1 METKKGNS
9 LTLKYAIFLV
19 VAVAVY
25 SLSGFFS
32 KKAAL
37 EAFLSPQ
44 YIFYFLGVV
53 FVLGVYAVMWQIALK
68 KVPLNQA
75 YMFRSLGVVYGLSI
89 AHFIFGE
96 SVTLQNLIG
105 GALVISAV
113 LIVSTEK

>member
-1 METKKGNS
+1 M
-9 LTLKYAIFLV
+9 KYAIFLV

-32 KKAAL
+32 KKAASG
-37 EAFLSPQ
+37 EFLSFQ
-44 YIFYFLGVV
+44 YVVYLLGVI

-68 KVPLNQA
+68 KVPLNRA
-75 YMFRSLGVVYGLSI
+75 YMFRSLGIVYGLAI

-96 SVTLQNLIG
+96 SITLQNLIG